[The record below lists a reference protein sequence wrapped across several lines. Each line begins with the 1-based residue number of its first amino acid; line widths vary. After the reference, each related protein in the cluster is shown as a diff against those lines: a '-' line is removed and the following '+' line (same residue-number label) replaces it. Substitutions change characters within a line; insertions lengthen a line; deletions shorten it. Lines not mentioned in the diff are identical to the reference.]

1 MQVSAPFLGED
12 MHGGSRRWTFESS
25 TGDNPFL
32 AHEYRVESS
41 PALPYFGKVFRRG
54 TPHVLRY
61 TVTPTA
67 FDLLAGEQLN
77 FYWLGTGLRL
87 GHVEPRPSAFPGQ
100 VERSRGAISFAG
112 PLDLTA
118 WSRDRYGADWAALGG
133 LLPRGVPM
141 VVLEG

>member
-1 MQVSAPFLGED
+1 M
-12 MHGGSRRWTFESS
+12 
-25 TGDNPFL
+25 
-32 AHEYRVESS
+32 
-41 PALPYFGKVFRRG
+41 
-54 TPHVLRY
+54 LRY

-100 VERSRGAISFAG
+100 VVRSRGAISFAG